1 MRVAVDAMGGDHGPS
16 VVVPGA
22 LAGARAHNCALILT
36 GDEASIQAELA
47 KHDANGIDIAVI
59 HTTESIDMHDHPAQ
73 AVRRK
78 QDNPISAALRCV
90 KDGSADAMV
99 SAGNSGAVMAA
110 ALMVL
115 GRISGIDRPAITG
128 AVPNAEGGYT
138 TVVDLGAVTDPK
150 PLNMVQQTMMADVYA
165 RTVLGIQN
173 PRIGLMANG
182 EEDSKG
188 NALVQTV
195 HPMLRQLEGINFV
208 GNIEGPDV
216 LNGRVDVVVADGFTG
231 NVMLKSIEGT
241 ASLLMKIIRDELT
254 SSPVRKLAAAALK
267 PAFRSV
273 AAKLDYASVGGA
285 PLLGVDGAV
294 IISHGKSSEEAIKNA
309 VGAGVRAAAHDM
321 RGEIAARVDST
332 RQSTRSS
339 DPA

>member
-22 LAGARAHNCALILT
+22 VAGARAHGCGLILT
-36 GDEASIQAELA
+36 GDESEIRAELA
-47 KHDANGIDIAVI
+47 KVDTTGLEIEVI
-59 HTTESIDMHDHPAQ
+59 HTTEVIEMSDHPAQ

-78 QDNPISAALRCV
+78 QDNPISVALRCV
-90 KDGSADAMV
+90 KDGRAGAMV

-110 ALMVL
+110 ALLVL

-128 AVPNAEGGYT
+128 AVPNAAGGHT

-150 PLNMVQQTMMADVYA
+150 PLNMVQQAMMADVYA
-165 RTVLGIQN
+165 RAVLGIES

-188 NALVQTV
+188 NQLVQTV
-195 HPMLRQLEGINFV
+195 HPMLRQLEGINFI

-241 ASLLMKIIRDELT
+241 ASMLMKIIKQELT
-254 SSPVRKLAAAALK
+254 ASPVRKLAAAVLR
-267 PAFRSV
+267 PAFRAV
-273 AAKLDYASVGGA
+273 AAKLDYASIGGA

-294 IISHGKSSEEAIKNA
+294 IIAHGKSSTEAIMNA
-309 VGAGVRAAAHDM
+309 VGVGVKAAEHDM
-321 RGEIAARVDST
+321 RGAIAARVPQT
-332 RQSTRSS
+332 RVATQE
-339 DPA
+339 PA